1 MYMFTVMESLLQQ
14 LKKRRIDLNLRQKDM
29 MLRIGVSRQ
38 QYQHLES
45 KGNPRLG
52 TLELIAKGLNSEL
65 ILIPKEK
72 LSEVRAVLERENF
85 EPGNKPTKGSQDK
98 ENKSL
103 SDNPWQDLIEDDLR
117 AQTALMK
124 SMCSNLLCM
133 ADWWAIWPDS
143 IMVVMC

>member
-1 MYMFTVMESLLQQ
+1 MFTVMESLLQQ

-85 EPGNKPTKGSQDK
+85 EPGNEPTKGPQDN

-103 SDNPWQDLIEDDLR
+103 SDNPWQDLIEDDL
-117 AQTALMK
+117 
-124 SMCSNLLCM
+124 
-133 ADWWAIWPDS
+133 
-143 IMVVMC
+143 